1 MQWRRKIDWSSNY
14 WPIALLPSVIFS
26 SPQSTIRDPPGIGR
40 LLVPPSIRV
49 TRCWIRYFLQL
60 TKLLQCRAQRCM
72 LNRRICNYFPD
83 ITTAKRFKVAQL
95 GNVRKCVCSSGA
107 RHDIRIADCCNP
119 CSALSSPSSIRGL
132 SATWNWPR
140 NTDRVMLKLAQ

>member
-1 MQWRRKIDWSSNY
+1 METENRLIFKLLADCPATISHIQFPTKHNSWSARY
-14 WPIALLPSVIFS
+14 WPISRAPI
-26 SPQSTIRDPPGIGR
+26 DP
-40 LLVPPSIRV
+40 V